1 MHLVDEDPRLDAR
14 VAVHELARLVEVGVE
29 DPDAA
34 DLALVG
40 DRADDR
46 QQPVRPQREVPP
58 PVLPDDP
65 LGGVRPV
72 VGPDLE
78 DHQAVRPG
86 LGEHLPHEF
95 VGDLGH
101 AIPPFQRCWWTQLH
115 IPTKLAAWARVN
127 GVHPQTAYRWFRQ
140 GTMPVPARR
149 LPSGTILVE
158 VPGGGVPDPRAV
170 VYARVCAHDQ
180 RADLDRQVARLSAWA
195 AGQGLGV
202 VEVVTEVGSAMNGRR
217 PRLRRLLADPTV
229 TMIVVE
235 HRDRLARFG
244 VEYLEAALGAQ
255 GRRLVVVDAGEA
267 TDDLVRDMID
277 VLTSFCARLY
287 GRRGAR
293 NRALRAVTCAKRSPG
308 HADPTETEGEQ
319 R

>member
-1 MHLVDEDPRLDAR
+1 M
-14 VAVHELARLVEVGVE
+14 
-29 DPDAA
+29 
-34 DLALVG
+34 
-40 DRADDR
+40 
-46 QQPVRPQREVPP
+46 
-58 PVLPDDP
+58 
-65 LGGVRPV
+65 
-72 VGPDLE
+72 
-78 DHQAVRPG
+78 
-86 LGEHLPHEF
+86 
-95 VGDLGH
+95 
-101 AIPPFQRCWWTQLH
+101 
-115 IPTKLAAWARVN
+115 KLAAWARVN

-158 VPGGGVPDPRAV
+158 VPGGDSDRDGAPDPRAV
-170 VYARVCAHDQ
+170 VYARVSAHDQ
-180 RADLDRQVARLSAWA
+180 RTDLDRQVARLTAWA

-202 VEVVTEVGSAMNGRR
+202 VEVVTEVGSGMNGRR

-244 VEYLEAALGAQ
+244 VEHLEAALSAQ
-255 GRRLVVVDAGEA
+255 GRRLVVVDPGEA
-267 TDDLVRDMID
+267 SDDLVRDMIE

-293 NRALRAVTCAKRSPG
+293 NRALRAVTCAKKPPG
-308 HADPTETEGEQ
+308 HADPTDTDSDTDSEGGQ